1 MKLTDEEK
9 KFLEEVTARC
19 DAATKGPWVLGGFWD
34 DQVGSMAGEEVEIV
48 CADAAKPNGQFIAA
62 AREDIPRLASI
73 IRRLSEP
80 DQPESIHL
88 RHPCP
93 WAFQNKCGVLC
104 DGLDNTCKTRARLER
119 EAGQKEDPN
128 VNV

>member
-1 MKLTDEEK
+1 MKLTAEEQ

-19 DAATKGPWVLGGFWD
+19 DAATEGPWVFGGFWG
-34 DQVGSMAGEEVEIV
+34 DQVATAVDVEVEIICEHV
-48 CADAAKPNGQFIAA
+48 EKPNGRFIAA

-80 DQPESIHL
+80 DQPEGIHPRL
-88 RHPCP
+88 PCP

-104 DGLDNTCKTRARLER
+104 DGLDNTCKTRDRLER
-119 EAGQKEDPN
+119 ESRQEDHN
-128 VNV
+128 DNQ